1 MKFAN
6 ATKFYRKSG
15 EAEGSAVPLSP
26 QQLPPEYRLFNSNPP
41 FSTTASLRFGE
52 QVGTLAEVVAINAG

>member
-1 MKFAN
+1 MEFTS
-6 ATKFYRKSG
+6 ATKFHRKSG

-26 QQLPPEYRLFNSNPP
+26 KQLPCESLLFNSNPP

-52 QVGTLAEVVAINAG
+52 QVGTLAEVVEINAR